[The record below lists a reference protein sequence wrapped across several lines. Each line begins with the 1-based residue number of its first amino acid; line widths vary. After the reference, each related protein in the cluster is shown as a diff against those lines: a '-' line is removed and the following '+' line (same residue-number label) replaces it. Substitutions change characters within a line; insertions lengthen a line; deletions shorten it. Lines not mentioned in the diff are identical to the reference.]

1 MGGGFRPRG
10 RTILPLLLTLLAG
23 CSRPGGV
30 RDESAAAQPT
40 APFRDISDPDLHPEV
55 ATVPG
60 ESSDSGVPFHDSQD
74 LPVGTLLTVRLR
86 DAIHSE
92 LPGAT
97 SGATFV
103 AQVDEPIV
111 IEGATIIPRGAS
123 VAGRIES
130 ARSST
135 IQHSRAYVRLTLDQ
149 VELAGR
155 ELPIRTSSLFA
166 RGNAVESQGRKASEM
181 VSLEQGRRLTFRL
194 AETVSV
200 INQSS
205 NSPVSN
211 PPISNSAT
219 SNSPR

>member
-1 MGGGFRPRG
+1 
-10 RTILPLLLTLLAG
+10 LPLLLTLLAG

-30 RDESAAAQPT
+30 RDGVATAQPT
-40 APFRDISDPDLHPEV
+40 APFREIDDPDPHPEV
-55 ATVPG
+55 TT
-60 ESSDSGVPFHDSQD
+60 SSSGSDRGVPFHDSQD
-74 LPVGTLLTVRLR
+74 IPVGTLLTVRLKDPIR
-86 DAIHSE
+86 SGLLAVT
-92 LPGAT
+92 P
-97 SGATFV
+97 GATFV

-135 IQHSRAYVRLTLDQ
+135 IQHSRGYVCLTLDQ
-149 VELAGR
+149 VEFAGR

-166 RGNAVESQGRKASEM
+166 RANALGAQNRKPSET

-200 INQSS
+200 VGQSS
-205 NSPVSN
+205 NP
-211 PPISNSAT
+211 A
-219 SNSPR
+219 R

>member
-1 MGGGFRPRG
+1 MGGGLRPRG

-30 RDESAAAQPT
+30 RDGAAIAQPT
-40 APFRDISDPDLHPEV
+40 APFRDIDDPDPHPEV
-55 ATVPG
+55 ATIPSG
-60 ESSDSGVPFHDSQD
+60 SDRGVPFHDSQD

-86 DAIHSE
+86 DPIHSN
-92 LPGAT
+92 LPWAT
-97 SGATFV
+97 SGTGSGSTFV

-135 IQHSRAYVRLTLDQ
+135 IQHSRGYVRLTLDQ
-149 VELAGR
+149 VEFAGR

-166 RGNAVESQGRKASEM
+166 RTNAVGPQGRKASEM

-194 AETVSV
+194 AEAVSV
-200 INQSS
+200 INQT
-205 NSPVSN
+205 SN
-211 PPISNSAT
+211 PA
-219 SNSPR
+219 R